1 MTLGRH
7 TLSDQDRVVGLIVN
21 GAALPVP
28 LNILP
33 YHETVKLN
41 RDGTQIELSYCP
53 LTGSHSPSIA
63 RWQEELSSV
72 SAAYSHATT
81 SSSSIAVKTLDSSR
95 K

>member
-1 MTLGRH
+1 
-7 TLSDQDRVVGLIVN
+7 LSDQDRVVGLIVN

-53 LTGSHSPSIA
+53 LTGSALTFDRAVAGGAEFGVSGI
-63 RWQEELSSV
+63 LSRNNLV
-72 SAAYSHATT
+72 FFNRGE
-81 SSSSIAVKTLDSSR
+81 DP
-95 K
+95 